1 MRTQGA
7 WYGLEEMTES
17 ICGDWEGYCA
27 SDGYR
32 VIMRAKELEA
42 GLMACFESFPFRP
55 RSCYILHAL
64 RLLTRQIHFLFS
76 FLFNGVLIEPSF
88 VPLLVDGE

>member
-7 WYGLEEMTES
+7 WYELEEMFEA

-42 GLMACFESFPFRP
+42 ELMACLESFPYFTTAHTMNP
-55 RSCYILHAL
+55 LP
-64 RLLTRQIHFLFS
+64 LFIS
-76 FLFNGVLIEPSF
+76 LWCF
-88 VPLLVDGE
+88 DGTWLSYPFDRW